1 MSSSIVYNLGMYYHY
16 CCIVSAAG
24 PRLRLLLHNSIILLM
39 ISSSSSHRLQPSTVG
54 GIFRL
59 TGAIVDDCR
68 MDLDLQCYS
77 LLNKTPVIIPHCP
90 PPGLLVSGSVS
101 KQELD
106 EYQGMIMVPY

>member
-1 MSSSIVYNLGMYYHY
+1 MSDKLVAEQVYN
-16 CCIVSAAG
+16 SF
-24 PRLRLLLHNSIILLM
+24 ILLM
-39 ISSSSSHRLQPSTVG
+39 ISISSSHRLQPSTVG

-59 TGAIVDDCR
+59 TGAIVDDWR
-68 MDLDLQCYS
+68 MDLQCYS

>member
-1 MSSSIVYNLGMYYHY
+1 MIGIIVFYREGTSSCLGMSDKLVAEQVYN
-16 CCIVSAAG
+16 SF
-24 PRLRLLLHNSIILLM
+24 ILLM
-39 ISSSSSHRLQPSTVG
+39 ISISSSHRLQPSTVG

-77 LLNKTPVIIPHCP
+77 LLNKTPVIIPHYP
-90 PPGLLVSGSVS
+90 PHGLLVSGSVS